1 MEHRTFNVL
10 FLCTGNSARSI
21 MGEALLNSQ
30 SHGRFRAFSAGSTPA
45 GEVHPFAL
53 EVLERNRLLT
63 EGLRSKSW
71 NEFAQP
77 DAPHMD
83 FVITVCDRA
92 KTEVCPIWPGQPMS
106 AHWGVEDPTQVE
118 GTEERRRK
126 AFSDALMLLSR
137 RIAIF
142 ANLPINKLSKLALQ
156 SELDRIGRE
165 K

>member
-1 MEHRTFNVL
+1 MEHQTFNVL

-30 SHGRFRAFSAGSTPA
+30 AQGRFRAFSAGSAPA
-45 GEVHPFAL
+45 GEVHPF
-53 EVLERNRLLT
+53 VLELLERHRLVT
-63 EGLRSKSW
+63 AGLRSKSW

-92 KTEVCPIWPGQPMS
+92 KAEVCPIWPGQPMS
-106 AHWGVEDPTQVE
+106 AHWGVEDPTQAE
-118 GTEERRRK
+118 GPEDRRRK

-142 ANLPINKLSKLALQ
+142 ANLPLDKLNKLALQ
-156 SELDRIGRE
+156 RELDRIGRE
-165 K
+165 T